1 MKLVQLLECIHDLRC
16 EKPLNVCPIICCSV
30 FCNAFGIARSDIGG
44 GCVVCFFECCLFG
57 SSAFGAAVIKFS
69 HDRCVEW
76 ERVNLVDSVRFQC
89 IMKQRGES
97 GMGLVEAVIS
107 VGGGCLIG
115 GKTCVRILCDR
126 QSDVCHGNACFGIL
140 LIGKWIVD
148 LHIANA
154 NIFMSGLC
162 DRNREAVTAKI
173 DLRLIGINERGK
185 LFLIDCNDVQ
195 LFEKC
200 LIGTVYP

>member
-1 MKLVQLLECIHDLRC
+1 MLFRVL
-16 EKPLNVCPIICCSV
+16 S
-30 FCNAFGIARSDIGG
+30 
-44 GCVVCFFECCLFG
+44 FG

-97 GMGLVEAVIS
+97 GMGLVKTVIS
-107 VGGGCLIG
+107 VDGGCLTG
-115 GKTCVRILCDR
+115 GKACVRILCDR
-126 QSDVCHGNACFGIL
+126 QSDVCHGDACFGIL

-154 NIFMSGLC
+154 NIFMSGL
-162 DRNREAVTAKI
+162 
-173 DLRLIGINERGK
+173 
-185 LFLIDCNDVQ
+185 
-195 LFEKC
+195 
-200 LIGTVYP
+200 